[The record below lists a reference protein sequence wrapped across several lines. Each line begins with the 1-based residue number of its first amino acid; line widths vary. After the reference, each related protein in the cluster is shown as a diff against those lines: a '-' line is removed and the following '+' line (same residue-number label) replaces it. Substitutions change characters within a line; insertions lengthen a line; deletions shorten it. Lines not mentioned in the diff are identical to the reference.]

1 LTSKLDATSTP
12 GNDIFV
18 PLTIS
23 LPALT
28 LKDSKGTSAK
38 VDLTQPLI
46 YPQNTLCKDGVVQII
61 DNAFTS
67 QY

>member
-1 LTSKLDATSTP
+1 
-12 GNDIFV
+12 
-18 PLTIS
+18 LTIS